1 MTTFWRGVGVTVQDG
16 SPGAAQT
23 ITAISKAS
31 NGQVTTSG
39 TLPTNGQ
46 YVLLEVQ
53 GMSQLNY
60 AVCKVSGASGSN
72 FTIGVDTTLFST
84 FTSGTFKV
92 LTIDQAMSAMRDIS
106 PTGGDA
112 VEEDT
117 TTIHDLQDVSE
128 VTGATAVGYT
138 FTEDFGTTAAGYVE
152 LKAAAEALSP
162 RAVKFTFANGKEQC
176 FYATASVPGH
186 AAQNGQK
193 VVTPITLKCKG
204 RVTVY

>member
-16 SPGAAQT
+16 APGAAQT
-23 ITAISKAS
+23 ITGITKAS
-31 NGQVTTSG
+31 PGVITTSG

-46 YVLLEVQ
+46 YVLLEIQ

-60 AVCKVSGASGSN
+60 AVGKVAGASGSTFN
-72 FTIGVDTTLFST
+72 VGVDTTLYSD

-106 PTGGDA
+106 ATGGDA

-117 TTIHDLQDVSE
+117 TTLHDQQDTAD
-128 VTGATAVGYT
+128 VTGASAIGYN

-152 LKAAAEALSP
+152 LRAAAEALSP
-162 RAVKFTFANGKEQC
+162 RAVKFVFANAKEQV

-186 AAQNGQK
+186 AMQSGQK